1 MNLENIDFHNNDLN
15 NKNNCFELNFAKT
28 NYDLSDEEKNESIEN
43 KISKKTR
50 IICCESS
57 NINENSKNKEIDDEI
72 YCYSPPSNIH
82 VFENNTKNDSKLT
95 NILNYN
101 ITLNDEFSLTETNN
115 TSNTSNISNISD
127 NKIIKLN
134 IEKFNNKINVLKNL
148 NIQKSVHWCNK
159 YNFTINKN
167 FND

>member
-1 MNLENIDFHNNDLN
+1 M
-15 NKNNCFELNFAKT
+15 
-28 NYDLSDEEKNESIEN
+28 EKNIN
-43 KISKKTR
+43 KDIKLKIKE
-50 IICCESS
+50 IIDLYSP
-57 NINENSKNKEIDDEI
+57 KEIDDEI

-82 VFENNTKNDSKLT
+82 ILENNTKNDSKLT

-101 ITLNDEFSLTETNN
+101 INLNDDFKLAETNETRDISYTSD
-115 TSNTSNISNISD
+115 TSNNI
-127 NKIIKLN
+127 IIKLN

-159 YNFTINKN
+159 YSFTINKN